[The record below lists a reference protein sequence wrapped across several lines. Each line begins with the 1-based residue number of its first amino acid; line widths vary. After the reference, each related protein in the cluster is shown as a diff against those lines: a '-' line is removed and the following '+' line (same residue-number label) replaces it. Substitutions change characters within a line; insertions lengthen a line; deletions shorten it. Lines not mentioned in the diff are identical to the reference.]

1 MSHRLTGYLC
11 LTLAMMTVGA
21 TVTASKVIAGGMAP
35 FTATALRFAVALPVF
50 ALILLMVR
58 PALPRLPGRIWG
70 LLLLQA
76 AAGSVGYTVLLIAG
90 LAHMPSADA
99 GVLIGTLPAV
109 AAIFSVL
116 VLRERPTRG
125 LWAALALATL
135 GAVTVTS
142 GRGVAQIGPGV
153 ALVMGA
159 VLCESVFILMNKRF
173 GTPLPPLWQAT
184 AMTAFGLVA
193 ATPFAVLEASPI
205 DADALRAVVFYAL
218 VPTVGGFLLWYAGAA
233 RVSGAEAAL
242 FTAAAPVTAVAL
254 AALWLG
260 ETIGGSQLLG
270 MAAVV
275 LAIVVITRF
284 PAKGS

>member
-1 MSHRLTGYLC
+1 MSDRLTGYLC

-21 TVTASKVIAGGMAP
+21 TVTASKIIAGGMAP
-35 FTATALRFAVALPVF
+35 FTATALRFAVALLVF
-50 ALILLMVR
+50 GLVLLAVR
-58 PALPRLPGRIWG
+58 PALPRLPARIWG
-70 LLLLQA
+70 LLLVQA
-76 AAGSVGYTVLLIAG
+76 GAGSVGYTVLLIAG
-90 LAHMPSADA
+90 LSHMPSADA

-109 AAIFSVL
+109 AALFSVL
-116 VLRERPTRG
+116 VLRERPERG
-125 LWAALALATL
+125 LWAALGLATL
-135 GAVTVTS
+135 GVAAVTGS
-142 GRGVAQIGPGV
+142 GPPQVGLGA

-159 VLCESVFILMNKRF
+159 VACESVFILLNKSF

-184 AMTAFGLVA
+184 VMTALGLLVA
-193 ATPFAVLEASPI
+193 APFALLEGRTVAPE
-205 DADALRAVVFYAL
+205 ALGAVVFYAL

-260 ETIGGSQLLG
+260 ESVGPAQIAG

-275 LAIVVITRF
+275 LAILLIARF
-284 PAKGS
+284 PSRGA

>member
-1 MSHRLTGYLC
+1 MSQRLTGYLC

-50 ALILLMVR
+50 GLVLLVVR
-58 PALPRLPGRIWG
+58 PAWPRLSPRIWG

-76 AAGSVGYTVLLIAG
+76 GAGSVGYTVLLISG
-90 LAHMPSADA
+90 LAYMPSADA

-109 AAIFSVL
+109 AGLFSVV

-135 GAVTVTS
+135 GVLAVT
-142 GRGVAQIGPGV
+142 GAGAAPRIGLGV

-159 VLCESVFILMNKRF
+159 VVCESVFILLNKRF
-173 GTPLPPLWQAT
+173 GTPLAPLWQAT
-184 AMTAFGLVA
+184 VMTAFGLLA
-193 ATPFAVLEASPI
+193 AAPFAAFEPRAITSG
-205 DADALRAVVFYAL
+205 ALGAVVFYAI

-242 FTAAAPVTAVAL
+242 YTAAAPVTAVAL
-254 AALWLG
+254 AALWLAEPVG
-260 ETIGGSQLLG
+260 PAQLAG

-275 LAIVVITRF
+275 LAILLVARF
-284 PAKGS
+284 PTEGP